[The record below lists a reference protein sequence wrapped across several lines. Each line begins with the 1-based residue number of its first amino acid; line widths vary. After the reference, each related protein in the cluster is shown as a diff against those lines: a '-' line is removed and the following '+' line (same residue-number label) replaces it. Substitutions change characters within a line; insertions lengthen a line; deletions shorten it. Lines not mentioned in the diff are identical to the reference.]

1 LLLSER
7 TWPRREEAIKTSG
20 RGTQTR
26 YATLRSKPSS
36 WGGRQEQVLLNNA
49 GWKARKHLATEMYL
63 FLIPL
68 YRTYQMW
75 NTWSGEKY
83 CPQRSSILLS
93 SEFVDGLQTM
103 SLSLGTTPGHDEIVA
118 PPLTC

>member
-1 LLLSER
+1 
-7 TWPRREEAIKTSG
+7 
-20 RGTQTR
+20 
-26 YATLRSKPSS
+26 LRSKPSS

-63 FLIPL
+63 CLIPL

-75 NTWSGEKY
+75 NALSGEKY
-83 CPQRSSILLS
+83 WPQRSSILLS

-103 SLSLGTTPGHDEIVA
+103 SVSLGTKLGHDEIVA